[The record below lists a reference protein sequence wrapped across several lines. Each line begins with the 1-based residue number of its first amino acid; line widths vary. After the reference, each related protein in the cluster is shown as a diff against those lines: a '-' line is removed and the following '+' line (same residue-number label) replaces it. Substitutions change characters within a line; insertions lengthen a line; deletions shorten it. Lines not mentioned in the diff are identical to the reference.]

1 MRRYLQG
8 FLINHEKTVC
18 ICVRETGTDRDGLF
32 FFCLIDGACVVERKK
47 RCCYPMSF
55 PFSMRRTLSCHLSR
69 VER

>member
-32 FFCLIDGACVVERKK
+32 SFVLLTAPVRWNGKSGVVIR
-47 RCCYPMSF
+47 
-55 PFSMRRTLSCHLSR
+55 
-69 VER
+69 